1 MKNQSKLKFA
11 GNRWMPLIVV
21 AAIAVTA
28 AVVWGGIS
36 SVGTLARVAA
46 ESASS
51 GKAQSGLAAG
61 GRPGTVWSAESRHH
75 AGPSGS
81 VPAPDGKP
89 RPNPTA
95 GEAALP
101 ANGTKSAEK
110 GLGNS
115 PETSLEEA
123 ASAEVGLAAGLKPD
137 APDNSS
143 NLIQRGPISPAD
155 VLANANVSLGG
166 CLPQYGAA
174 GQCLPAVPPSQSHH
188 LKDMKDAGLDP
199 SSMKHTWAC
208 AEVREYFK
216 TGISVRQ
223 ANVDPQKLDANKDG
237 IGCGPD
243 D

>member
-1 MKNQSKLKFA
+1 MKNQSKQKVA

-21 AAIAVTA
+21 AALAVSA

-51 GKAQSGLAAG
+51 GKALYGSGAGAAGTGWTAQSG
-61 GRPGTVWSAESRHH
+61 HH

-81 VPAPDGKP
+81 ARSPDGKP

-95 GEAALP
+95 GQAALP
-101 ANGTKSAEK
+101 ADGTKTAGK
-110 GLGNS
+110 GIGNS
-115 PETSLEEA
+115 PEVSLEEA
-123 ASAEVGLAAGLKPD
+123 ASAEVGLAAGLKPGG
-137 APDNSS
+137 ADNSS
-143 NLIQRGPISPAD
+143 NLIQRGPISPAE
-155 VLANANVSLGG
+155 VLSNANVSLGG

-174 GQCLPAVPPSQSHH
+174 GQCLPAVPPSQSQH
-188 LKDMKDAGLDP
+188 LESMKKAGLDP

-216 TGISVRQ
+216 TGLSVRQ
-223 ANVDPQKLDANKDG
+223 ANVDPQQLDANKDG
-237 IGCGPD
+237 IACGPD